1 MEKSIWLSF
10 VSMLPLVFLIAM
22 VALLLVLVRRR
33 NKAANKVSPTGLTPY
48 GVGGWLSIFIFVA
61 VFLSP
66 LRGVGSLSSAFMDAE
81 LKNPSLLA
89 LSGWNDYK
97 TASWT
102 WLLCVV
108 AWQWWVAHCLT
119 KKFVRKSIFHVKL
132 LLILGPLFGA
142 GMDAISAK
150 VLMNVS
156 VWADALL
163 VLISA
168 FVVNGMWF
176 FYFKYS
182 KRVRNTYYSG
192 PSDVQASEI
201 DVHQPEPTQAS
212 RVAEEAPC
220 VASIKAADDIQ
231 ASTDEV
237 SVPANAI
244 AGQSEAVRPE
254 QLGEHLATKL
264 DGNRWGWVAALIL
277 CACVGLGG
285 WWYSSIPQPPK
296 DYYGL
301 RLGMSFDEVRYVL
314 GTPAY
319 VDYEGKDDSFPGR
332 VWVKVEE
339 IPDGKSMRDYD
350 GWNYLFDNESHRVSL
365 IFDKTT
371 NKLSE
376 VSCYSTKGTCA
387 SILKIKTG
395 MDEVDVLA
403 LLGKPELQTLKGGV
417 KTMYYTKL
425 NLVLYLEKLRVYWV
439 VMRSQ
444 PHP

>member
-1 MEKSIWLSF
+1 
-10 VSMLPLVFLIAM
+10 
-22 VALLLVLVRRR
+22 
-33 NKAANKVSPTGLTPY
+33 
-48 GVGGWLSIFIFVA
+48 
-61 VFLSP
+61 
-66 LRGVGSLSSAFMDAE
+66 
-81 LKNPSLLA
+81 
-89 LSGWNDYK
+89 
-97 TASWT
+97 
-102 WLLCVV
+102 
-108 AWQWWVAHCLT
+108 
-119 KKFVRKSIFHVKL
+119 
-132 LLILGPLFGA
+132 
-142 GMDAISAK
+142 
-150 VLMNVS
+150 
-156 VWADALL
+156 
-163 VLISA
+163 
-168 FVVNGMWF
+168 
-176 FYFKYS
+176 
-182 KRVRNTYYSG
+182 
-192 PSDVQASEI
+192 
-201 DVHQPEPTQAS
+201 
-212 RVAEEAPC
+212 
-220 VASIKAADDIQ
+220 
-231 ASTDEV
+231 
-237 SVPANAI
+237 
-244 AGQSEAVRPE
+244 
-254 QLGEHLATKL
+254 
-264 DGNRWGWVAALIL
+264 
-277 CACVGLGG
+277 
-285 WWYSSIPQPPK
+285 
-296 DYYGL
+296 
-301 RLGMSFDEVRYVL
+301 MSFDEVRYVL